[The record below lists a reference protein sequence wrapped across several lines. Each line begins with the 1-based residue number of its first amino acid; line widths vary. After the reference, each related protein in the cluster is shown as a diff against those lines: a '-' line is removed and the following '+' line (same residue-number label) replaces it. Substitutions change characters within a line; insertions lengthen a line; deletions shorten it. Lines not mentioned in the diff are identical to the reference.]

1 MCKERGLY
9 IKTGNQRELD
19 GVRLGLLKNYFLEVL
34 LICRIQCGILIYIYF
49 KEKFGQGYWHIYH
62 NTNLPFVIRT

>member
-1 MCKERGLY
+1 MCNERGLY

-19 GVRLGLLKNYFLEVL
+19 GARLGLLTILVEVL

-49 KEKFGQGYWHIYH
+49 KEKFGQGY
-62 NTNLPFVIRT
+62 